1 MPQCVLETKAD
12 QLSFG
17 IDFHPLDGRIYG
29 FVCAHLLSYLVE
41 KNPAAELQPDA
52 PADRLS
58 LAFSTHDV
66 VLLGWRL
73 NALVPLIR
81 HGRLASVAALDS
93 RYYALVQAKEPFICD
108 IVVSTVQK
116 E

>member
-1 MPQCVLETKAD
+1 MTEKKSPQRVLETKAD

-29 FVCAHLLSYLVE
+29 SVYAHLLSYLAE
-41 KNPAAELQPDA
+41 KNPAAELQPDV
-52 PADRLS
+52 PADRLT

-73 NALVPLIR
+73 NTLVPLIR
-81 HGRLASVAALDS
+81 H
-93 RYYALVQAKEPFICD
+93 
-108 IVVSTVQK
+108 
-116 E
+116 

>member
-1 MPQCVLETKAD
+1 MTEKKSPQRVLEPKAD

-29 FVCAHLLSYLVE
+29 FVYAHLLSYLAE

-58 LAFSTHDV
+58 LAFSTHGRRLQRASH
-66 VLLGWRL
+66 LLSAPIQMKPEAYTFRW
-73 NALVPLIR
+73 
-81 HGRLASVAALDS
+81 SLD
-93 RYYALVQAKEPFICD
+93 
-108 IVVSTVQK
+108 
-116 E
+116 